1 MGCNKGEHLL
11 LTRGWQRKVVEG
23 LGKISTIMIN
33 IESINK
39 GMKFF
44 QKEVMT
50 KKKKSLSCFECVF
63 S

>member
-11 LTRGWQRKVVEG
+11 LTRGWQRKVVED

-44 QKEVMT
+44 QREVMT
-50 KKKKSLSCFECVF
+50 KKKKESLLLLCVF